1 MKKIYL
7 LLATALCGLL
17 IWGLFFYPVRVTKKI
32 KVAYSMFKSGEQLN
46 NAANVAKW
54 YIPFSVNETSGV
66 SVDKKNHVIT
76 SGDHSAKISDITTFS
91 SLLKT
96 KYKGKQQFFSFT
108 AIIDSTDGSA
118 TEITLSYTCSLF
130 RKWFIKSTLEKNA
143 EKSLENLKDYMTDT
157 RRFYGFEIQKTT
169 VEDTAFLFTKEV
181 CTINERKAITKKIF
195 ENLIAYANAK
205 NAGYNGTRLY
215 YTIKEGNEL
224 TIFASIGV
232 TNLKETPESGEIE
245 YKEMPFG
252 KNLLVT
258 TYQGPFMQAEK
269 AYKALEAFKK
279 DHDLTDMAIPF
290 QKFMSDGYDFDDNQ
304 VVQLKVCYPIF

>member
-7 LLATALCGLL
+7 LLATVLSVLL

-32 KVAYSMFKSGEQLN
+32 IVPYSMYKSGEQLN
-46 NAANVAKW
+46 NAVNAVKW

-76 SGDHSAKISDITTFS
+76 WGDHSAKISDITPFS
-91 SLLKT
+91 SLIKA

-108 AIIDSTDGSA
+108 ALIDSTDGESS
-118 TEITLSYTCSLF
+118 EITLSYTCSLF
-130 RKWFIKSTLEKNA
+130 RKWFIKSNLEKNA
-143 EKSLENLKDYMTDT
+143 QKSLENLKDYMTDT

-169 VEDTAFLFTKEV
+169 VVDTAFLFTKEV
-181 CTINERKAITKKIF
+181 CTVNERKAVTKKLF
-195 ENLIAYANAK
+195 EKLIAYANAK

-232 TNLKETPESGEIE
+232 ASLEETPESGEIE

-269 AYKALEAFKK
+269 AYQALEVFKK
-279 DHDLTDMAIPF
+279 DHNLTQMAIPF